1 MGDFYEQN
9 YHTYHQATFNIDP
22 APFLSPLTH
31 FLPVSASILDL
42 GCGSGRDI
50 LWLKKRGYR
59 VTGFERSP
67 SLARLA
73 RKNSGCEII
82 EGDFTSFDFSTM
94 FFDALISVGSLV
106 HLEQDQL
113 VSVLESI
120 SEALKPGGHMLIT
133 LKEGR
138 GRSGMPDGRLFNLWQ
153 QSQLEEVFSRMRLSI
168 LDFSRQVS
176 MVRENDVWLGYVLK
190 QKMENRRRRK
200 L

>member
-1 MGDFYEQN
+1 MVDFYEQN
-9 YHTYHQATFNIDP
+9 YQKYHQATFNIDP

-50 LWLKKRGYR
+50 LWLKKRGYK

-73 RKNSGCEII
+73 RKNSDCEII
-82 EGDFTSFDFSTM
+82 EGNFTSFNFSTM
-94 FFDALISVGSLV
+94 SFDALISVGSLV

-113 VSVLESI
+113 VFVLESI
-120 SEALKPGGHMLIT
+120 SEAIKPGGHMLIT
-133 LKEGR
+133 LKEGK
-138 GRSGMPDGRLFNLWQ
+138 GDASMPDGRFFTLWQ
-153 QSQLEEVFSRMRLSI
+153 QSQLEEVFSRIGLAV

-176 MVRENDVWLGYVLK
+176 RIRGNDMWLGYVLK
-190 QKMENRRRRK
+190 KKRNLK
-200 L
+200 K